1 MRPVAVQ
8 SILEQHCSAGAL
20 RIVGA
25 AARLA
30 AEEEQANKLD
40 KQRQQEG
47 APEPQVSGG
56 VLITSAHLA
65 LAALADG
72 DSDCAAAL
80 GVLHH
85 SAAGLS
91 LQRCAEL
98 LAEQSCWAQRQDSGS
113 SSSSSDSSSS
123 SSIFSAGA
131 LHFLFHSYRWV
142 VFSGCDAVQPCH
154 LLWALA
160 ADLRDSSNPLR
171 TDPLDEHT
179 RATAVGQPLL
189 MSLLQECR
197 YEELPRPAATYE
209 QLLGVVQNSAMAAAE
224 KTRGAGAAAASRQA
238 ASSSAA
244 GGSRGA
250 GAAAAS
256 DRDNPGAVE
265 ACDALAIGDSLN
277 ARLDEVAAAPGS
289 AARSLGEL
297 AALLRACRLAGHVPS
312 RTQLQGL
319 EACSV
324 ATAAG
329 YWYAARQSGDPD
341 RYWRS
346 VYELAEGFAA
356 LGYQPGQASQHVA
369 FVSHSVCV
377 ASPPPATAAAGG
389 VCGRVHWWCRIE
401 AAMQFCYPAS
411 AAVYSESPCQRVL
424 DEVTAAGAATY
435 PELLQVLLAVADLP
449 SSVPWRPVVVGR
461 LAAHIIQAAA
471 QSTAVA
477 AQLAVGPVSDERDL
491 GRVLECL
498 ALHGGV
504 NDGSVSAAL
513 QRTSSCR
520 SANGVTN
527 YMTLSQWKR
536 SSSVVMW
543 QASANTWEVHT
554 AWQALQYA
562 FPLPVRAQLLQAL
575 GGGGGSG
582 GAGAPPS
589 TFHVDLRE
597 LLAVSLEADND
608 DIHATLRVQQRVG
621 EACAAAGCGVP
632 EGWLQQ
638 LASYGDAVGGGCSS
652 GGSGSSS
659 SSKAAEV
666 AAALSAVLKA
676 AGAAARRAA
685 ADGGGGTAAASG
697 AGFWINPYGS
707 YDSYDSDDDMDG
719 IRDSSAQAALLGQL
733 ASMVV
738 RVTAGGHLTPHAA
751 LEAMRDLHAMATAV
765 AAAAGGGADDD
776 CVSASGA
783 PAAAVL
789 ELPSAASPPAQG
801 SGGLKALVEA
811 LEGLAST
818 AALPPLL
825 LGSRRRQLQAL
836 LDGNG
841 GVVPP
846 ERG

>member
-1 MRPVAVQ
+1 MPLSALPADRLPADSIPPLLEWVTSAGMRPVAVQ
-8 SILEQHCSAGAL
+8 SILEQHCSAGMR
-20 RIVGA
+20 RIMAA

-30 AEEEQANKLD
+30 AAEEQEEK
-40 KQRQQEG
+40 KQQQQQQQQQQQRQQEG
-47 APEPQVSGG
+47 APEPQQVSGG

-98 LAEQSCWAQRQDSGS
+98 LAERAFSQREGEETRREDSGS
-113 SSSSSDSSSS
+113 SSSSSGSSSSGSS
-123 SSIFSAGA
+123 SSIFSAAA
-131 LHFLFHSYRWV
+131 LHFLFQSYRWA
-142 VFSGCDAVQPCH
+142 VFSGCDTVRPCH

-160 ADLRDSSNPLR
+160 ADPCESYMGG
-171 TDPLDEHT
+171 
-179 RATAVGQPLL
+179 ATVAEPPL
-189 MSLLQECR
+189 MSLLQARR

-244 GGSRGA
+244 GGSHGD
-250 GAAAAS
+250 GAAATS
-256 DRDNPGAVE
+256 DRNNPPAAAEV
-265 ACDALAIGDSLN
+265 CDAFAIGYSLN

-356 LGYQPGQASQHVA
+356 LGYKPGQASQHVA

-377 ASPPPATAAAGG
+377 ASPPRARAAAGG

-435 PELLQVLLAVADLP
+435 PELRQVLLAIADLP
-449 SSVPWRPVVVGR
+449 SNVPWRPVVVGR

-527 YMTLSQWKR
+527 YMTLSRWKR

-543 QASANTWEVHT
+543 QAAANAWEVHT
-554 AWQALQYA
+554 AWKALQYA

-582 GAGAPPS
+582 EAGAPPS

-707 YDSYDSDDDMDG
+707 YDSYDSYDDMDD
-719 IRDSSAQAALLGQL
+719 IRDCSAQAALLGQL

-751 LEAMRDLHAMATAV
+751 LEAMHDLHAMATAV
-765 AAAAGGGADDD
+765 AAAAVAGGAAHT
-776 CVSASGA
+776 SMRISSGQRCSSHTSGDSRT
-783 PAAAVL
+783 AAAATWL
-789 ELPSAASPPAQG
+789 SSG
-801 SGGLKALVEA
+801 SV
-811 LEGLAST
+811 
-818 AALPPLL
+818 
-825 LGSRRRQLQAL
+825 RRRL
-836 LDGNG
+836 
-841 GVVPP
+841 
-846 ERG
+846 